1 MCACDEMSQR
11 CGRHEDFLNK
21 FLSNILKAH
30 SQLEWKMLNLMFAC
44 PTSAFYMG
52 DDSFFSVFIQ
62 ENTYIRALGKNWT
75 T

>member
-1 MCACDEMSQR
+1 
-11 CGRHEDFLNK
+11 
-21 FLSNILKAH
+21 
-30 SQLEWKMLNLMFAC
+30 MLNLMFAC

-62 ENTYIRALGKNWT
+62 ENAYIRALGKNWT